1 MSPSP
6 VLCVI
11 EDNTAIR
18 NLYCTLLKKADYEV
32 VDFENGYSALA
43 WIEGNTPGCVI
54 MDILLPDLN
63 GTELIDMIKDL
74 PNGGDIPLIAVTGF
88 AQPED
93 DVRYVE
99 LGFDSYIAKPVDTA
113 TFAERVKTILAAH
126 KSRT

>member
-1 MSPSP
+1 MSLTP

-11 EDNTAIR
+11 EDNSAVR
-18 NLYCTLLKKADYEV
+18 SLYCSLLKKAGYEV

-43 WIEGNTPGCVI
+43 WIEQNQTACVI

-74 PNGGDIPLIAVTGF
+74 PNGGNIPLIAVTGF

-93 DVRYVE
+93 EEGYVE
-99 LGFDSYIAKPVDTA
+99 LGFVSYIAKPVDTA
-113 TFAERVKTILAAH
+113 TFAERVKTILDNH
-126 KSRT
+126 KNS